1 MPHFFERIP
10 YASQSVNVMLPN
22 FVLCF
27 WCLFITHA
35 TCIAA
40 SHWFYQIKKIWP
52 LGILFW
58 INIVY
63 SNIEQ
68 IGSARRTNIL

>member
-1 MPHFFERIP
+1 MRPNLSMSCFLILFF
-10 YASQSVNVMLPN
+10 AFGV
-22 FVLCF
+22 
-27 WCLFITHA
+27 FITHA

-40 SHWFYQIKKIWP
+40 SHWP

-58 INIVY
+58 INSVY

-68 IGSARRTNIL
+68 IGCARRTIRYTLITIQSEGLLASSLY